1 MVYFDNAATTYPKPQ
16 SIQFAVSDAVKS
28 YGGNPGRS
36 GHRVSMK
43 VSEKVFEVRQKAAA
57 FFDAEPE
64 NVIFT
69 MNCTHALNMAIKGV
83 MEDGGHIITS
93 CLEHNSVLRPIYAMT
108 QTGKVTYSVAD
119 VYENDDDRTLRSF
132 ANLIRPDTKAIAC
145 TYASNV
151 SGTVLPIRKLSA
163 LCKQYGLVF
172 IVDAA
177 QAAGMLPISV
187 KEMGIDIL
195 CTAGHKGLYGATG
208 TGLMIL
214 NEGAKLGTIMEGG
227 TGSNS
232 LELEQPDFM
241 PDRFESGT
249 LNTVGILSL
258 GAGLDFVSHRGIDE
272 IYRYEMA
279 LCARVYNEMKQMP
292 NVDLIAE
299 SFRLGRKAPIVSFN
313 IKGVDSTA
321 VTEYLSEK
329 GYMLRG
335 GFHCAALAHRYFG
348 TAEQGAVRFSPGHF
362 NKPQQI
368 NAFLNE
374 ITKIKKNGLS

>member
-36 GHRVSMK
+36 GHRVSMR
-43 VSEKVFEVRQKAAA
+43 VSEKVFEVRQKVAA

-64 NVIFT
+64 NVVFT
-69 MNCTHALNMAIKGV
+69 VNCTHALNMAIKGV
-83 MEDGGHIITS
+83 MEGGGHIITS
-93 CLEHNSVLRPIYAMT
+93 CLEHNSVLRPIYAMHEA
-108 QTGKVTYSVAD
+108 GKVTYSVAD
-119 VYENDDDRTLRSF
+119 VFEDGDRTLAVF
-132 ANLIRPDTKAIAC
+132 TDLIRPDTKAIVC

-177 QAAGMLPISV
+177 QAAGMLPVHV

-214 NEGAKLGTIMEGG
+214 NEGAKLATLIEGG

-232 LELEQPDFM
+232 LELAQPDFM

-258 GAGLDFVSHRGIDE
+258 GAGLDFVAHRGIND

-292 NVDLIAE
+292 HVDLLTQ
-299 SFRLGRKAPIVSFN
+299 SFRLGEKVPIISFN
-313 IKGVDSTA
+313 IKGVDSMA
-321 VTEYLSEK
+321 VTENLSRK

-348 TAEQGAVRFSPGHF
+348 TEEQGAVRFSPGHF

-368 NAFLNE
+368 NAFLSE
-374 ITKIKKNGLS
+374 IKKIQKNGLL